1 MTHLHDQTRNKNEMM
16 QDSRRQALDL
26 AADCL
31 SCLDNKSDSVTVIKT
46 RFAPSQA
53 ASLCHMCAS
62 CSHHLCRQTR
72 LAVLGALTGLV
83 TSGPCERVD
92 GANDLCHRGRR
103 SNRPTGILRRSLG
116 TACSSVAGSCSQGW
130 NYGEGKGDVCSDIV
144 SGASSESEQICCC
157 K

>member
-1 MTHLHDQTRNKNEMM
+1 MLEIQEASHNTNYFRLSIWHTFTTELKNKNEMM
-16 QDSRRQALDL
+16 QYLRRQALDL

-31 SCLDNKSDSVTVIKT
+31 NYLDNKSDSVTVIKT

-92 GANDLCHRGRR
+92 GANDLCHRGRQ
-103 SNRPTGILRRSLG
+103 SNRPTGILR
-116 TACSSVAGSCSQGW
+116 
-130 NYGEGKGDVCSDIV
+130 
-144 SGASSESEQICCC
+144 
-157 K
+157 